1 MTWYIKWKQKSEI
14 EVDQDLHFEHG
25 EIFSFLQGRNVERF
39 LPQKHNLVR
48 VFLAGCCARFLFLM
62 GFSGHVQFLLTLQ
75 AESIK
80 FSHCLA
86 LSRAFFSRCCLWSF
100 EKRRMGPVKTTD
112 VIPVGEAL
120 ILLIFSK
127 LQNGGNK
134 KLALSFKS
142 FSFSKIKQTK
152 WQTWYSTAPNCGKY
166 TAYVK
171 IKQ

>member
-25 EIFSFLQGRNVERF
+25 EIFSFLQWRNVVRF

-62 GFSGHVQFLLTLQ
+62 AIMGFSGHVQILLTLQ

-80 FSHCLA
+80 FSHCLV
-86 LSRAFFSRCCLWSF
+86 LFRAFFSRGCLWSF

-112 VIPVGEAL
+112 VIPVGGAL
-120 ILLIFSK
+120 ILLICSK
-127 LQNGGNK
+127 SQNGGNK
-134 KLALSFKS
+134 KACFELQIFFIFWNQTNKMTNMI
-142 FSFSKIKQTK
+142 FHRSKL
-152 WQTWYSTAPNCGKY
+152 W
-166 TAYVK
+166 
-171 IKQ
+171 